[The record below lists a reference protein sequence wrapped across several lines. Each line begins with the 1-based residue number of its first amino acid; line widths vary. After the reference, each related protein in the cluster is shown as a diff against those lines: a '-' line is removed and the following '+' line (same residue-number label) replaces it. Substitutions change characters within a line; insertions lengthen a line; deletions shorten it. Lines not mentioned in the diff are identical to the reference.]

1 MIQSIIFI
9 LAMTFIPYFVGCGCI
24 LLDRKTGDIDVLE
37 KWNFG
42 MVLMHAI
49 FEIVVL
55 AGTFTKMTLKNVTVF
70 YFAILSAAIMI
81 VGLIGNRTKKRVF
94 SVGKIP
100 SFSKKEMA
108 LLLIVL
114 VGILYKILFVCLGLQ
129 SDADDAYYV
138 GMAMTSF
145 QTDTISVNLPY
156 LFIPVNF
163 KTMANFDLSPFPNFC
178 SMWSIELKIHPAIL
192 MRSILPAVNIAW
204 SYVVYRLL
212 AKKIFL
218 TERKRI
224 IFLLIVVL
232 ANLFGAYSD
241 RTSAVFLLQRV
252 WQGKGAL
259 AAILIP
265 MLWYLLIR
273 LRKEG
278 ENTYVYVELFVTILA
293 ACLTSSMALFLCP
306 VLMGA
311 FGLEYLISERRWSVV
326 GRLILCT
333 LPCIVLAIAEVILL
347 YVL

>member
-70 YFAILSAAIMI
+70 YFAILSVAIMI
-81 VGLIGNRTKKRVF
+81 VGLIGNRTKKRGF

-100 SFSKKEMA
+100 SFSKKEMT

-114 VGILYKILFVCLGLQ
+114 VGILYQILFVCLGLQ

-145 QTDTISVNLPY
+145 QTDTISVYHPY
-156 LFIPVNF
+156 LGTPVKL
-163 KTMANFDLSPFPNFC
+163 KTMANYVLSPYPIFWA
-178 SMWSIELKIHPAIL
+178 MWSKVLKIHPAIL
-192 MRSILPAVNIAW
+192 MRSILPAINIAW

>member
-70 YFAILSAAIMI
+70 YFAILSVAIMI

-100 SFSKKEMA
+100 SFSKKEMT

-114 VGILYKILFVCLGLQ
+114 VGILYQILFVCLGLQ

-145 QTDTISVNLPY
+145 QTDTISVYHPY
-156 LFIPVNF
+156 LGTPVKL
-163 KTMANFDLSPFPNFC
+163 KTMANYVLSPYPIFWA
-178 SMWSIELKIHPAIL
+178 MWSKVLKIHPAIL
-192 MRSILPAVNIAW
+192 MRSILPAINIAW

-259 AAILIP
+259 SAILIP

>member
-1 MIQSIIFI
+1 MTPSIIFI
-9 LAMTFIPYFVGCGCI
+9 LAMIFIPYIVGCGCI
-24 LLDRKTGDIDVLE
+24 LLDRKTYDIGVLE

-42 MVLMHAI
+42 MVLMYAI
-49 FEIVVL
+49 FEIIVL
-55 AGTFTKMTLKNVTVF
+55 IGTFTKMSLKNVTVC
-70 YFAILSAAIMI
+70 YCIVLSGVIIIAGI
-81 VGLIGNRTKKRVF
+81 IGARMKKRVF
-94 SVGKIP
+94 SVGKMP
-100 SFSKKEMA
+100 VLSRKEKV

-114 VGILYKILFVCLGLQ
+114 LGILYQILFVCFCLQ
-129 SDADDAYYV
+129 IDEDDAYYV

-145 QTDTISVNLPY
+145 QTDTISVYHPY
-156 LFIPVNF
+156 LGIPVKL
-163 KTMANFDLSPFPNFC
+163 KTMANYVLSPYPIFWA
-178 SMWSIELKIHPAIL
+178 MWSKVLKIHPAIL

-306 VLMGA
+306 VLLGA

>member
-1 MIQSIIFI
+1 
-9 LAMTFIPYFVGCGCI
+9 MTFIPYFVGCGCI

-70 YFAILSAAIMI
+70 YFAILSVAIMI

-100 SFSKKEMA
+100 SFSKKEMT

-114 VGILYKILFVCLGLQ
+114 VGILYQILFVCLGLQ

-145 QTDTISVNLPY
+145 QTDTISVYHPY
-156 LFIPVNF
+156 LGTPVKL
-163 KTMANFDLSPFPNFC
+163 KTMANYVLSPYPIFWA
-178 SMWSIELKIHPAIL
+178 MWSKVLKIHPAIL
-192 MRSILPAVNIAW
+192 MRSILPAINIAW

-252 WQGKGAL
+252 WQGKVAL

>member
-1 MIQSIIFI
+1 
-9 LAMTFIPYFVGCGCI
+9 MTFIPYFVGCGCI

-70 YFAILSAAIMI
+70 YFAILSVAIMI

-100 SFSKKEMA
+100 SFSKKEMT

-114 VGILYKILFVCLGLQ
+114 VGILYQILFVCLGLQ

-145 QTDTISVNLPY
+145 QTDTISVYHPY
-156 LFIPVNF
+156 LGTPVKL
-163 KTMANFDLSPFPNFC
+163 KTMANYVLSPYPIFWA
-178 SMWSIELKIHPAIL
+178 MWSKVLKIHPAIL
-192 MRSILPAVNIAW
+192 MRSILPAINIAW

-241 RTSAVFLLQRV
+241 RASAVFLLQRV

>member
-70 YFAILSAAIMI
+70 YFAILSVAIMI

-100 SFSKKEMA
+100 SFSKKEMT

-114 VGILYKILFVCLGLQ
+114 VGILYQILFVCLGLQ

-145 QTDTISVNLPY
+145 QTDTISVYHPY
-156 LFIPVNF
+156 LGTPVKL
-163 KTMANFDLSPFPNFC
+163 KTMANYVLSPYPIFWA
-178 SMWSIELKIHPAIL
+178 MWSKVLKIHPAIL
-192 MRSILPAVNIAW
+192 MRSILPAINIAW

-311 FGLEYLISERRWSVV
+311 FGLEYASVH
-326 GRLILCT
+326 L
-333 LPCIVLAIAEVILL
+333 
-347 YVL
+347 

>member
-70 YFAILSAAIMI
+70 YFAILSVAI

-100 SFSKKEMA
+100 SFSKKEMT

-114 VGILYKILFVCLGLQ
+114 VGILYQILFVCLGLQ

-145 QTDTISVNLPY
+145 QTDTISVYHPY
-156 LFIPVNF
+156 LGTPVKL
-163 KTMANFDLSPFPNFC
+163 KTMANYVLSPYPIFWA
-178 SMWSIELKIHPAIL
+178 MWSKVLKIHPAIL
-192 MRSILPAVNIAW
+192 MRSILPAINIAW

-252 WQGKGAL
+252 WQGKVAL

>member
-70 YFAILSAAIMI
+70 YFAILSVAIMI

-100 SFSKKEMA
+100 SFSKKEMT

-114 VGILYKILFVCLGLQ
+114 VGILYQILFVCLGLQ

-145 QTDTISVNLPY
+145 QTDTISVYHPY
-156 LFIPVNF
+156 LGTPVKL
-163 KTMANFDLSPFPNFC
+163 KTMANYVLSPYPIFWA
-178 SMWSIELKIHPAIL
+178 MWSKVLKIHPAIL
-192 MRSILPAVNIAW
+192 MRSILPAINIAW

-311 FGLEYLISERRWSVV
+311 FGLEYLISERR
-326 GRLILCT
+326 
-333 LPCIVLAIAEVILL
+333 
-347 YVL
+347 

>member
-70 YFAILSAAIMI
+70 YFAILSVAIMI

-100 SFSKKEMA
+100 SFSKKEMT

-114 VGILYKILFVCLGLQ
+114 VGILYQILFVCLGLQ

-145 QTDTISVNLPY
+145 QTETISVYHPY
-156 LFIPVNF
+156 LGTPVKL
-163 KTMANFDLSPFPNFC
+163 KTMANYVLSPYPIFWA
-178 SMWSIELKIHPAIL
+178 MWSKVLKIHPAIL
-192 MRSILPAVNIAW
+192 MRSILPAINIAW

>member
-1 MIQSIIFI
+1 
-9 LAMTFIPYFVGCGCI
+9 MTFIPYFVGCGCI

-70 YFAILSAAIMI
+70 YFAILSVAIMI

-100 SFSKKEMA
+100 SFSKKEMT

-114 VGILYKILFVCLGLQ
+114 VGILYQILFVCLGLQ

-145 QTDTISVNLPY
+145 QTDTISVYHPY
-156 LFIPVNF
+156 LGTPVKL
-163 KTMANFDLSPFPNFC
+163 KTMANYVLSPYPIFWA
-178 SMWSIELKIHPAIL
+178 MWSKVLKIHPAIL
-192 MRSILPAVNIAW
+192 MRSILPAINIAW

-311 FGLEYLISERRWSVV
+311 FGLEYLISERRWNVV

>member
-70 YFAILSAAIMI
+70 YFAILSVAIMI

-100 SFSKKEMA
+100 SFSKKEMT

-114 VGILYKILFVCLGLQ
+114 VGILYQILFVCLGLQ

-145 QTDTISVNLPY
+145 QTDTISVYHPY
-156 LFIPVNF
+156 LGTPVKL
-163 KTMANFDLSPFPNFC
+163 KTMANYVLSPYPIFWA
-178 SMWSIELKIHPAIL
+178 MWSKVLKIHPAIL
-192 MRSILPAVNIAW
+192 MRSILPAINIAW

-224 IFLLIVVL
+224 IFLLIVFL

>member
-24 LLDRKTGDIDVLE
+24 LLDCKTGDIDVLE

-114 VGILYKILFVCLGLQ
+114 VGILYQILFVCLGLQ

-145 QTDTISVNLPY
+145 QTDTISVYHPY
-156 LFIPVNF
+156 LGTPVKL
-163 KTMANFDLSPFPNFC
+163 KTMANYVLSPYPIFWA
-178 SMWSIELKIHPAIL
+178 MWSKVLKIHPAIL

-212 AKKIFL
+212 SKKIFL

>member
-81 VGLIGNRTKKRVF
+81 VGLIGNRTKKKVF
-94 SVGKIP
+94 SVWKIP
-100 SFSKKEMA
+100 SFSKKEMPF
-108 LLLIVL
+108 LLIVL
-114 VGILYKILFVCLGLQ
+114 VGILYQILFLCLGLQ

-145 QTDTISVNLPY
+145 QTDTISVYHPY
-156 LFIPVNF
+156 LGTPVKL
-163 KTMANFDLSPFPNFC
+163 KTMANYVLSPYPIFWA
-178 SMWSIELKIHPAIL
+178 MWSKVLKIHPAIL

>member
-1 MIQSIIFI
+1 MRS
-9 LAMTFIPYFVGCGCI
+9 
-24 LLDRKTGDIDVLE
+24 KS
-37 KWNFG
+37 
-42 MVLMHAI
+42 
-49 FEIVVL
+49 VV
-55 AGTFTKMTLKNVTVF
+55 
-70 YFAILSAAIMI
+70 
-81 VGLIGNRTKKRVF
+81 
-94 SVGKIP
+94 P
-100 SFSKKEMA
+100 
-108 LLLIVL
+108 
-114 VGILYKILFVCLGLQ
+114 
-129 SDADDAYYV
+129 
-138 GMAMTSF
+138 
-145 QTDTISVNLPY
+145 
-156 LFIPVNF
+156 
-163 KTMANFDLSPFPNFC
+163 
-178 SMWSIELKIHPAIL
+178 HPAIFDEKF
-192 MRSILPAVNIAW
+192 SLPAVNIAW
-204 SYVVYRLL
+204 VICLHIDVSEN
-212 AKKIFL
+212 FH
-218 TERKRI
+218 ERKRI
-224 IFLLIVVL
+224 AFLLIVSSGNWRIFGRKMLRSVSMRIG
-232 ANLFGAYSD
+232 ANLFFFFSY

>member
-70 YFAILSAAIMI
+70 YFAILSVAIMI

-100 SFSKKEMA
+100 SFSKKEMT

-114 VGILYKILFVCLGLQ
+114 VGILYQILFVCLGLQ

-145 QTDTISVNLPY
+145 QTDTISVYHPY
-156 LFIPVNF
+156 LGTPVKL
-163 KTMANFDLSPFPNFC
+163 KTMANYVLSPYPIFWA
-178 SMWSIELKIHPAIL
+178 MWSKVLKIHPAIL

-311 FGLEYLISERRWSVV
+311 FGLEYLISERRWSA
-326 GRLILCT
+326 GQINCP
-333 LPCIVLAIAEVILL
+333 LPVI
-347 YVL
+347 

>member
-70 YFAILSAAIMI
+70 YFAILSVAIMI

-100 SFSKKEMA
+100 SFSKKEMT

-114 VGILYKILFVCLGLQ
+114 VGILYQILFVCLGLQ

-145 QTDTISVNLPY
+145 QTDTISVYHPY
-156 LFIPVNF
+156 LGTPVKL
-163 KTMANFDLSPFPNFC
+163 KTMANYVLSPYPIFWA
-178 SMWSIELKIHPAIL
+178 MWSKVLKIHPAIL
-192 MRSILPAVNIAW
+192 MRSILPAINIAW

-241 RTSAVFLLQRV
+241 RTSALFLLQRV

>member
-70 YFAILSAAIMI
+70 YFAILSVAIMI

-100 SFSKKEMA
+100 SFSKKEMT

-114 VGILYKILFVCLGLQ
+114 VGILYQILFVCLGLQ

-145 QTDTISVNLPY
+145 QTDTISVYHPY
-156 LFIPVNF
+156 LGTPVKL
-163 KTMANFDLSPFPNFC
+163 KTMANYVLSPYPIFWA
-178 SMWSIELKIHPAIL
+178 MWSKVLKIHPAIL
-192 MRSILPAVNIAW
+192 MRSILPAINIAW

-311 FGLEYLISERRWSVV
+311 FGLEYLISERRWNVV

>member
-24 LLDRKTGDIDVLE
+24 LLDCKTGDIDVLE

-70 YFAILSAAIMI
+70 YFAILSVAIMI

-100 SFSKKEMA
+100 SFSKKEMT

-114 VGILYKILFVCLGLQ
+114 VGILYQILFVCLGLQ

-145 QTDTISVNLPY
+145 QTDTISVYHPY
-156 LFIPVNF
+156 LGTPVKL
-163 KTMANFDLSPFPNFC
+163 KTMANYVLSPYPIFWA
-178 SMWSIELKIHPAIL
+178 MWSKVLKIHPAIL
-192 MRSILPAVNIAW
+192 MRSILPAINIAW

>member
-70 YFAILSAAIMI
+70 YFAILSVAIMI

-100 SFSKKEMA
+100 SFSKKEMT

-114 VGILYKILFVCLGLQ
+114 VGILYQILFVCLGLQ

-145 QTDTISVNLPY
+145 QTDTISVYHPY
-156 LFIPVNF
+156 LGTPVKL
-163 KTMANFDLSPFPNFC
+163 KTMANYVLSPYPIFWA
-178 SMWSIELKIHPAIL
+178 MWSKVLKIHPAIL
-192 MRSILPAVNIAW
+192 MRSILPAINIAW

-278 ENTYVYVELFVTILA
+278 ENTYVYVEVFVTILA

>member
-24 LLDRKTGDIDVLE
+24 LLDCKTGDIDVLE

-114 VGILYKILFVCLGLQ
+114 VGILYQILFVCLGLQ

-145 QTDTISVNLPY
+145 QTDTISVYHPY
-156 LFIPVNF
+156 LGTPVKL
-163 KTMANFDLSPFPNFC
+163 KTMANYVLSPYPIFWA
-178 SMWSIELKIHPAIL
+178 MWSKVLKIHPAIL

-306 VLMGA
+306 ALMGA

>member
-1 MIQSIIFI
+1 M
-9 LAMTFIPYFVGCGCI
+9 
-24 LLDRKTGDIDVLE
+24 
-37 KWNFG
+37 
-42 MVLMHAI
+42 
-49 FEIVVL
+49 
-55 AGTFTKMTLKNVTVF
+55 
-70 YFAILSAAIMI
+70 
-81 VGLIGNRTKKRVF
+81 F

-114 VGILYKILFVCLGLQ
+114 VGILYQILFVCLGLQ

-145 QTDTISVNLPY
+145 QTDTISVYHPY
-156 LFIPVNF
+156 LGTPVKL
-163 KTMANFDLSPFPNFC
+163 KTMANYVLSPYPIFWA
-178 SMWSIELKIHPAIL
+178 MWSKVLKIHPAIL

>member
-70 YFAILSAAIMI
+70 YFAILSVAIMI
-81 VGLIGNRTKKRVF
+81 VGLIGNRTKKKVF

-100 SFSKKEMA
+100 SFSKKEMT

-114 VGILYKILFVCLGLQ
+114 VGILYQILFVCLGLQ

-145 QTDTISVNLPY
+145 QTDTISVYHPY
-156 LFIPVNF
+156 LGTPVKL
-163 KTMANFDLSPFPNFC
+163 KTMANYVLSPYPIFWA
-178 SMWSIELKIHPAIL
+178 MWSKVLKIHPAIL
-192 MRSILPAVNIAW
+192 MRSILPAINIAW

>member
-70 YFAILSAAIMI
+70 YFAILSVAIMI

-100 SFSKKEMA
+100 SFSKKEMT

-114 VGILYKILFVCLGLQ
+114 VGILYQILFVCLGLQ

-145 QTDTISVNLPY
+145 QTDIISVYHPY
-156 LFIPVNF
+156 LGTPVKL
-163 KTMANFDLSPFPNFC
+163 KTMANYVLSPYPIFWA
-178 SMWSIELKIHPAIL
+178 MWSKVLKIHPAIL
-192 MRSILPAVNIAW
+192 MRSILPAINIAW

>member
-1 MIQSIIFI
+1 
-9 LAMTFIPYFVGCGCI
+9 MTFIPYFVGCGCI

-114 VGILYKILFVCLGLQ
+114 VGILYQILFVCLGLQ

-145 QTDTISVNLPY
+145 QTDTISVYHPY
-156 LFIPVNF
+156 LGTPVKL
-163 KTMANFDLSPFPNFC
+163 KTMANYVLSPYPIFWA
-178 SMWSIELKIHPAIL
+178 MWSKVIKIHPAIL

-265 MLWYLLIR
+265 MLWYLLVR

>member
-1 MIQSIIFI
+1 
-9 LAMTFIPYFVGCGCI
+9 MTFIPYFVGCGCI
-24 LLDRKTGDIDVLE
+24 LLDCKTGDIDVLE

-114 VGILYKILFVCLGLQ
+114 VGILYQILFVCLGLQ

-145 QTDTISVNLPY
+145 QTDTISVYHPY
-156 LFIPVNF
+156 LGTPVKL
-163 KTMANFDLSPFPNFC
+163 KTMANYVLSPYPIFWA
-178 SMWSIELKIHPAIL
+178 MWSKVLKIHPAIL

-278 ENTYVYVELFVTILA
+278 ENTYVYVELFVAILA

>member
-70 YFAILSAAIMI
+70 YFAILSVAIMI

-100 SFSKKEMA
+100 SFSKKEMT

-114 VGILYKILFVCLGLQ
+114 VGILYQILFVCLGLQ

-145 QTDTISVNLPY
+145 QTDTISVYHPY
-156 LFIPVNF
+156 LGTPVKL
-163 KTMANFDLSPFPNFC
+163 KTMANYVLSPYPIFWA
-178 SMWSIELKIHPAIL
+178 MWSKVLKIHPAIL
-192 MRSILPAVNIAW
+192 MRSILPAINIAW

-278 ENTYVYVELFVTILA
+278 ENTYVYVELF
-293 ACLTSSMALFLCP
+293 LTSSMALFLCP

>member
-70 YFAILSAAIMI
+70 YFAILSVAIMI

-94 SVGKIP
+94 SVGKIT
-100 SFSKKEMA
+100 SFSKKEMT

-114 VGILYKILFVCLGLQ
+114 VGILYQILFVCLGLQ

-145 QTDTISVNLPY
+145 QTDTISVYHPY
-156 LFIPVNF
+156 LGTPVKL
-163 KTMANFDLSPFPNFC
+163 KTMANYVLSPYPIFWA
-178 SMWSIELKIHPAIL
+178 MWSKVLKIHPAIL
-192 MRSILPAVNIAW
+192 MRSILPAINIAW

>member
-1 MIQSIIFI
+1 
-9 LAMTFIPYFVGCGCI
+9 MTFIPYFVGCGCI

-100 SFSKKEMA
+100 SFSKKEMT

-114 VGILYKILFVCLGLQ
+114 VGILYQILFVCLGLQ

-145 QTDTISVNLPY
+145 QTDTISVYHPY
-156 LFIPVNF
+156 LGTPVKL
-163 KTMANFDLSPFPNFC
+163 KTMANYVLSPYPIFWA
-178 SMWSIELKIHPAIL
+178 MWSKVLKIHPAIL
-192 MRSILPAVNIAW
+192 MRSILPAINIAW

-278 ENTYVYVELFVTILA
+278 ENTYVYVDLFVTILA

>member
-24 LLDRKTGDIDVLE
+24 LLDCKTGDIDVLE

-114 VGILYKILFVCLGLQ
+114 VGILYQILFVCLGLQ

-145 QTDTISVNLPY
+145 QTDTISVYHPY
-156 LFIPVNF
+156 LGTPVKL
-163 KTMANFDLSPFPNFC
+163 KTMANYVLSPYPIFWA
-178 SMWSIELKIHPAIL
+178 MWSKVLKIHPAIL

-204 SYVVYRLL
+204 SYVVSRLL

>member
-70 YFAILSAAIMI
+70 YFAILSVAIMI

-100 SFSKKEMA
+100 SFSKKEMT

-114 VGILYKILFVCLGLQ
+114 VGILYQILFVCLGLQ

-145 QTDTISVNLPY
+145 QTDTISVYHPY
-156 LFIPVNF
+156 LGTPVKL
-163 KTMANFDLSPFPNFC
+163 KTMANYVLSPYPIFWA
-178 SMWSIELKIHPAIL
+178 MWSKVLKIHPAIL
-192 MRSILPAVNIAW
+192 MRSILPAINIAW

-278 ENTYVYVELFVTILA
+278 ENTYVYVELFVTILS

>member
-70 YFAILSAAIMI
+70 YFAILSVAIMI

-100 SFSKKEMA
+100 SFSKKEMT

-114 VGILYKILFVCLGLQ
+114 VGILYQILFVCLGLQ

-145 QTDTISVNLPY
+145 QTDTISVYHPY
-156 LFIPVNF
+156 QGTPVKL
-163 KTMANFDLSPFPNFC
+163 KTMANYVLSPYPIFWA
-178 SMWSIELKIHPAIL
+178 MWSKVLKIHPAIL
-192 MRSILPAVNIAW
+192 MRSILPAINIAW

>member
-70 YFAILSAAIMI
+70 YFAILSVAIMI
-81 VGLIGNRTKKRVF
+81 VGLIGSRTKKRVF

-100 SFSKKEMA
+100 SFSKKEMT

-114 VGILYKILFVCLGLQ
+114 VGILYQILFVCLGLQ

-145 QTDTISVNLPY
+145 QTDTISVYHPY
-156 LFIPVNF
+156 LGTPVKL
-163 KTMANFDLSPFPNFC
+163 KTMANYVLSPYPIFWA
-178 SMWSIELKIHPAIL
+178 MWSKVLKIHPAIL
-192 MRSILPAVNIAW
+192 MRSILPAINIAW

-333 LPCIVLAIAEVILL
+333 WPCIVLAIAEVILL

>member
-81 VGLIGNRTKKRVF
+81 VGLIGNRTKKKVF

-114 VGILYKILFVCLGLQ
+114 VGILYQILFVCLGLQ

-145 QTDTISVNLPY
+145 QTDTISVYHPY
-156 LFIPVNF
+156 QGSPVKL
-163 KTMANFDLSPFPNFC
+163 KTMANYVLSPYPIFWA
-178 SMWSIELKIHPAIL
+178 MWSKVLKIHPAIL

>member
-24 LLDRKTGDIDVLE
+24 LLDCKTGDIDVLE

-114 VGILYKILFVCLGLQ
+114 VGILYQILFVCLGLQ

-145 QTDTISVNLPY
+145 QTDTISVYHPY
-156 LFIPVNF
+156 LGTPVKL
-163 KTMANFDLSPFPNFC
+163 KTMANYVLSPYPIFWA
-178 SMWSIELKIHPAIL
+178 MWSKVLKIHPAIL

-252 WQGKGAL
+252 WQGKGST
-259 AAILIP
+259 
-265 MLWYLLIR
+265 
-273 LRKEG
+273 G
-278 ENTYVYVELFVTILA
+278 GDFDSYVVVSIDQIA
-293 ACLTSSMALFLCP
+293 Q
-306 VLMGA
+306 
-311 FGLEYLISERRWSVV
+311 RRE
-326 GRLILCT
+326 T
-333 LPCIVLAIAEVILL
+333 HMFM
-347 YVL
+347 

>member
-55 AGTFTKMTLKNVTVF
+55 AGTFTKMTWKNVTVY
-70 YFAILSAAIMI
+70 YFAILSVAIMI

-100 SFSKKEMA
+100 SFSKKEMT

-114 VGILYKILFVCLGLQ
+114 VGILYQILFVCLGLQ

-145 QTDTISVNLPY
+145 QTDTISVYHPY
-156 LFIPVNF
+156 LGTPVKL
-163 KTMANFDLSPFPNFC
+163 KTMANYVLSPYPIFWA
-178 SMWSIELKIHPAIL
+178 MWSKVLKIHPAIL
-192 MRSILPAVNIAW
+192 MRSILPAINIAW

>member
-9 LAMTFIPYFVGCGCI
+9 LAMTFIAYFVGCGCI

-70 YFAILSAAIMI
+70 YFAILSVAIMI

-100 SFSKKEMA
+100 SFSKKEMT

-114 VGILYKILFVCLGLQ
+114 VGILYQILFVCLGLQ

-145 QTDTISVNLPY
+145 QTDTISVYHPY
-156 LFIPVNF
+156 LGTPVKL
-163 KTMANFDLSPFPNFC
+163 KTMANYVLSPYPIFWA
-178 SMWSIELKIHPAIL
+178 MWSKVLKIHPAIL

-311 FGLEYLISERRWSVV
+311 FGLEYLISE
-326 GRLILCT
+326 
-333 LPCIVLAIAEVILL
+333 
-347 YVL
+347 

>member
-81 VGLIGNRTKKRVF
+81 VGLIGNRTKKKVF

-114 VGILYKILFVCLGLQ
+114 VGILYQILFVCLGLQ

-145 QTDTISVNLPY
+145 QTDTISVYHPY
-156 LFIPVNF
+156 LGTPVKL
-163 KTMANFDLSPFPNFC
+163 KTMANYVLSPYPNFWA
-178 SMWSIELKIHPAIL
+178 MWSKVLKIHPAIL

>member
-81 VGLIGNRTKKRVF
+81 VGLIGNRTKKKVF

-114 VGILYKILFVCLGLQ
+114 VGILYQILFVCLGLQ

-145 QTDTISVNLPY
+145 QTDTISVYHPY
-156 LFIPVNF
+156 LGTPVKL
-163 KTMANFDLSPFPNFC
+163 KTMANYVLSPYPIFWA
-178 SMWSIELKIHPAIL
+178 MWSKVLKIHPAIL

-265 MLWYLLIR
+265 TLWYLLIR